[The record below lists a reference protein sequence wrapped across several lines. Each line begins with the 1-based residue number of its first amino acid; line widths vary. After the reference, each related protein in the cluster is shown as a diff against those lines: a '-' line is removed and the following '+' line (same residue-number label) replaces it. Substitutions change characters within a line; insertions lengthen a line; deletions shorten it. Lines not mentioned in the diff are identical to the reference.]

1 MLTKLNKILVS
12 FDLDYTLINNSQ
24 GIVNSFNYALN
35 KYNLSP
41 KEPNEIEKMIGEPLD
56 HMFLEVSS
64 MEPSILSSAFREFYS
79 SKGIFQAQLIPG
91 VQNILKMLKKHKFQ
105 LGVITSKKQE
115 IAEKIIQYLKIREY
129 FEYVIGETPERKK
142 LGKLDPSLKAII
154 SIKFPEYQV
163 IVVGDHPKDAQLSN
177 NLECFFI
184 GVLTGHYGKEELK
197 KEKPKNS
204 VIVSSV
210 NEISISLIKN
220 LLKNNIT

>member
-1 MLTKLNKILVS
+1 MTKVHKILVS

-35 KYNLSP
+35 KYNIP
-41 KEPNEIEKMIGEPLD
+41 RIKPNEIVKMIGEPLD
-56 HMFLEVSS
+56 QMFVKVSN

-79 SKGIFQAQLIPG
+79 NKGIFQAHLIPG
-91 VQNILKMLKKHKFQ
+91 VERILKMLKKHNFQ

-115 IAEKIIQYLKIREY
+115 IAEKIVQYLKIRDY
-129 FEYVIGETPERKK
+129 FEYVMGEIPERKT
-142 LGKLDPSLKAII
+142 LGKLDPSFKTII
-154 SIKFPEYQV
+154 SNKFPGYQI

-184 GVLTGHYGKEELK
+184 GVLTGHYDEEELK
-197 KEKPKNS
+197 KEKPNNS
-204 VIVSSV
+204 IIVKSV
-210 NEISISLIKN
+210 NDISINLIEN